1 MVTQKMLSEVEQKS
15 KLVTESKS
23 GTDTKNP
30 VKPAQVWQ
38 YHNAKPTAGRMLK
51 LLQLDELIFALPLI
65 YRLIPLTEV
74 TKRKDWFVEFNS
86 NGDSHQL
93 YIMLTE
99 SLSELNHKRKQNRG
113 LDIALE
119 KSNILLN
126 QYFSDYG
133 WRMVRKELSQIKKRK
148 KKSHI
153 EIGNDL
159 VTRLKEFMSINQ
171 VDTFD
176 QAIDFLLSEYQ
187 DRN

>member
-1 MVTQKMLSEVEQKS
+1 
-15 KLVTESKS
+15 
-23 GTDTKNP
+23 
-30 VKPAQVWQ
+30 
-38 YHNAKPTAGRMLK
+38 
-51 LLQLDELIFALPLI
+51 
-65 YRLIPLTEV
+65 
-74 TKRKDWFVEFNS
+74 
-86 NGDSHQL
+86 HQL

>member
-1 MVTQKMLSEVEQKS
+1 MQVDKFGAQTPINS
-15 KLVTESKS
+15 
-23 GTDTKNP
+23 
-30 VKPAQVWQ
+30 AQVWQ

-51 LLQLDELIFALPLI
+51 ILQIDELVLALPLI
-65 YRLIPLTEV
+65 YRLIPLSEMEKRTE
-74 TKRKDWFVEFNS
+74 WFIEFNS
-86 NGDSHQL
+86 TKECQRL
-93 YIMLTE
+93 YVMLSE
-99 SLSELNHKRKQNRG
+99 SLSELNAKRKQTRG
-113 LDIALE
+113 LEEALV
-119 KSNILLN
+119 KSNKLLN

-159 VTRLKEFMSINQ
+159 VARLKEFMSLHQ

-187 DRN
+187 STADVDVEQ